1 MIQLRFGEGLG
12 DNKTSLISLAEASKI
27 MLFYLMF
34 FMLSTAQNNA
44 LKLASCLDLTAEYDL
59 LLCEIVLPCESLR
72 IYDTPHLLCALI
84 QEVPKLHLKA
94 PTGGLLQA
102 LALEICYVSAWG
114 ELAAIQISASSK
126 AKVTICLGGTTVAL
140 KV

>member
-1 MIQLRFGEGLG
+1 MSKDWSQAGPWDAILKNSICSSRAFIWAMIQLKFGEDLG

-94 PTGGLLQA
+94 PIGGLLQA
-102 LALEICYVSAWG
+102 LALETCSVSA
-114 ELAAIQISASSK
+114 
-126 AKVTICLGGTTVAL
+126 
-140 KV
+140 

>member
-1 MIQLRFGEGLG
+1 MSKDWSQAGSWDAILQNSICSSRAFIWATIQLRFGEGLEN
-12 DNKTSLISLAEASKI
+12 NKTSKI
-27 MLFYLMF
+27 MLFCLMF
-34 FMLSTAQNNA
+34 FMLSMAQNNA

-72 IYDTPHLLCALI
+72 IHDTPHLLCALI

-102 LALEICYVSAWG
+102 LALETCSVSA
-114 ELAAIQISASSK
+114 
-126 AKVTICLGGTTVAL
+126 
-140 KV
+140 

>member
-1 MIQLRFGEGLG
+1 MSKDWSQAGPWDAILQNSICSSRAFIWAMIQLRFGEGLG

-94 PTGGLLQA
+94 PIGGLLQA
-102 LALEICYVSAWG
+102 LALETCSVSA
-114 ELAAIQISASSK
+114 
-126 AKVTICLGGTTVAL
+126 
-140 KV
+140 